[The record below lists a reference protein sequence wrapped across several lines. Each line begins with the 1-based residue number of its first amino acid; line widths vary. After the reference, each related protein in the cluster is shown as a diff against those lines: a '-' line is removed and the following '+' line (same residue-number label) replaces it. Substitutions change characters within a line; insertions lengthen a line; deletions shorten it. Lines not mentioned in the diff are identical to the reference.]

1 MLKGVGPLDFYHRF
15 DYDHI
20 NKVINV
26 GGNSDTKIVA
36 V

>member
-1 MLKGVGPLDFYHRF
+1 MLKGADPLDFYHRF